1 MTQAFCDMLYLFS
14 CAVHGRQ
21 PEIAPDRRLDLT
33 AVRKQAVLQGVWP
46 FVFTSLKHLAESG
59 CLNGWEEQVAAW
71 NQELLL
77 AVMNHARR
85 NAAAADTIHKLEE
98 EGIPCCILKGE
109 SLARLYAVP
118 QCRLSGDVD
127 FLIPPELEGKAC
139 RLLER
144 EGYELMSRGS
154 GLPHVEA
161 DHPAAG
167 HIEMHVQLY
176 DGVSAEQW
184 FADGQE
190 ITESFRK
197 YQSDYGTFQE
207 LGPTDGALFVFF
219 HFVKHFLNTGGGIK
233 QLADVL
239 VYFAACGSE
248 IDWKR
253 VENKLT
259 EANCVRLFA
268 HMIGV
273 GVCYLGF
280 DASAFPPA
288 DFEPELAD
296 RLMEDLYE
304 RGGFVREAEKS
315 GVIFVPYMKRM
326 IERDGTDSEQYLQ
339 EKQQENTKSLLFPR
353 RKTMEKN
360 YPYVMKSPL
369 LLPVAW
375 IHRAVRFAW
384 GRLIRRIP
392 ASEQS
397 AYQAV
402 SSQEEKQAQRLTLA
416 RDLEML

>member
-21 PEIAPDRRLDLT
+21 PELADGAQPDLLAIRE
-33 AVRKQAVLQGVWP
+33 QAVLQGVWP
-46 FVFTSLKHLAESG
+46 FVFTSMKNLAERGALSG
-59 CLNGWEEQVAAW
+59 CGEQIGKW

-85 NAAAADTIHKLEE
+85 NAAAAETIHKLEE

-109 SLARLYAVP
+109 SLARRYAMP

-127 FLIPPELEGKAC
+127 FLIPPELESKAC
-139 RLLER
+139 RVLER

-167 HIEMHVQLY
+167 HVEMHVQLY

-184 FADGQE
+184 FADGGE
-190 ITESFRK
+190 IIEPFCQ

-207 LGPTDGALFVFF
+207 LGATDGALFVFF

-233 QLADVL
+233 QLTDVL

-253 VENKLT
+253 VEKKLT

-268 HMIGV
+268 HMIGA
-273 GVCYLGF
+273 GICYLGF
-280 DASAFPPA
+280 EASSFPPA
-288 DFEPELAD
+288 DYEQELAE

-304 RGGFVREAEKS
+304 RGGFVRESEKS

-326 IERDGTDSEQYLQ
+326 IERSGTDSEQYLQ
-339 EKQQENTKSLLFPR
+339 EKQQENAKSLLFPR
-353 RKTMEKN
+353 RKTMAGN

-384 GRLIRRIP
+384 RRFIRRAP
-392 ASEQS
+392 VSEQS

-402 SSQEEKQAQRLTLA
+402 SSQEEKQAQRLSLA